1 VPEVWNLLEAH
12 ERALRE
18 SGELDRRRRDQ
29 QVSWMWSLVRDQ
41 LIDRLREDP
50 QLRAMAPQL
59 ESEVRSGA
67 LSAGLAAERL
77 VSAFLP
83 APG

>member
-1 VPEVWNLLEAH
+1 
-12 ERALRE
+12 
-18 SGELDRRRRDQ
+18 
-29 QVSWMWSLVRDQ
+29 MWSLVRDQ

-50 QLRAMAPQL
+50 ELRAMAPQL

-83 APG
+83 TPG